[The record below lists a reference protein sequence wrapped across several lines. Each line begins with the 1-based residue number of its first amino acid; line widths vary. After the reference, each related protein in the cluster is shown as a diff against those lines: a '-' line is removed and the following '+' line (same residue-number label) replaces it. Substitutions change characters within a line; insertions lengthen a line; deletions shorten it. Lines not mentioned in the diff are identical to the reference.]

1 MTWREFP
8 RRRDGLRYAL
18 DGGLWLHRYS
28 LDGTPM
34 AHLVSSDR
42 GVLLAWGRAVGLDP
56 RWLQFKPLRNPHT
69 GERVPAWHW
78 DLWGDRLPPPRPG
91 PDVART
97 GIVPQIG
104 GA

>member
-1 MTWREFP
+1 MIWREFP
-8 RRRDGLRYAL
+8 RRRDGPRYAL
-18 DGGLWLHRYS
+18 EGGLWLHRFP

-56 RWLQFKPLRNPHT
+56 RWLQFKPLRNPRT

-78 DLWGDRLPPPRPG
+78 DLWGDRLPPPAPSQ
-91 PDVART
+91 DVAWT
-97 GIVPQIG
+97 GTAPQIDRV
-104 GA
+104 